1 MMAGHNNTLA
11 SDVAITRHYPHT
23 PRTTARKEGPTSR
36 TFLYPAQRQPF
47 VTTGGGGALPLP
59 TKQPVK
65 LNEATTK
72 ANASATFFTEA
83 PYHGCPMATQ
93 LQIGYRGY

>member
-1 MMAGHNNTLA
+1 L
-11 SDVAITRHYPHT
+11 
-23 PRTTARKEGPTSR
+23 R
-36 TFLYPAQRQPF
+36 TFPNPVLRQPF

-59 TKQPVK
+59 TKQPAK

-83 PYHGCPMATQ
+83 PYHGCPMAAQ
-93 LQIGYRGY
+93 LQIGDGGSSAEKTHLI